1 MKIKPLIR
9 AIEVAANVVIV
20 GSAAKSIYDKFKSSP
35 DDEDEDWDDEDSD
48 SEDLDQ
54 DETGDDDEGE
64 GAED

>member
-20 GSAAKSIYDKFKSSP
+20 GSAAKSIYDKFKSSND

-48 SEDLDQ
+48 SEDLD
-54 DETGDDDEGE
+54 DETGDDDEG
-64 GAED
+64 AED

>member
-20 GSAAKSIYDKFKSSP
+20 GSAAKSIYDKFKSSKDEDNNDFDED
-35 DDEDEDWDDEDSD
+35 DDEDLDDETD
-48 SEDLDQ
+48 EDNED
-54 DETGDDDEGE
+54 E

>member
-20 GSAAKSIYDKFKSSP
+20 GSAAKSIYDKFKSSND
-35 DDEDEDWDDEDSD
+35 DDEDEDWEVEDSD

-54 DETGDDDEGE
+54 DETGDDDEG
-64 GAED
+64 AED

>member
-9 AIEVAANVVIV
+9 AIEVVANVVIV

-35 DDEDEDWDDEDSD
+35 DDEDENWDDEDSD
-48 SEDLDQ
+48 SEDLD

>member
-9 AIEVAANVVIV
+9 AIEVASNVVIV
-20 GSAAKSIYDKFKSSP
+20 GSAVKSIYDKFKFSP

-48 SEDLDQ
+48 SGDLD